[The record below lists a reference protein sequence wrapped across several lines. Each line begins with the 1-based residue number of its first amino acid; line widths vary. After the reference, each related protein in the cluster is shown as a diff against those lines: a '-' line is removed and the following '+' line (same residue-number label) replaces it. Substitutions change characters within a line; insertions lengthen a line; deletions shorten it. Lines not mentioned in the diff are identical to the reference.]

1 MKKTITSKLALIL
14 IIFAMISL
22 VSCDYFIRRELPEIW
37 QDAVYV
43 KDTEL
48 GTGNKTFTFVVQVEE
63 NTVTF
68 TIHTDAETVGE
79 ALLDLGLIEGE
90 NGTWGLY
97 VKKVNG
103 MTADYDIDQTYWAFY
118 ENGEYGS
125 GVDLTKVND
134 GYTYSLVRTR

>member
-103 MTADYDIDQTYWAFY
+103 ITADYDIDQTYWAFY

-134 GYTYSLVRTR
+134 GYTYSFVRTR

>member
-79 ALLDLGLIEGE
+79 ALLNLGLIEGE

>member
-68 TIHTDAETVGE
+68 AIHTDAETVGE

-90 NGTWGLY
+90 NGIWGLY